1 MEIFF
6 DPENS
11 AMGGPSKATALG
23 LAERETIKDERSC
36 WEVQEGS

>member
-11 AMGGPSKATALG
+11 AMGGYSKATALS
-23 LAERETIKDERSC
+23 LAGRETIKDE
-36 WEVQEGS
+36 